1 MRKQSRRPVVI
12 VSILLLLNL
21 GLFFLKLTLTKNLDS
36 TDASYAKL
44 LEHIRIVKQQ
54 NQLLYDQILQ
64 ATSLQT
70 IASEAATLQM
80 QPETVLYLNS
90 GK

>member
-1 MRKQSRRPVVI
+1 MRNQSRRPVVI

-21 GLFFLKLTLTKNLDS
+21 SLFFLKLTLTKNLDS
-36 TDASYAKL
+36 TDASYAQL
-44 LEHIRIVKQQ
+44 LERIRIVKQQ
-54 NQLLYDQILQ
+54 NQLLYDQVLE
-64 ATSLQT
+64 ATSLRT